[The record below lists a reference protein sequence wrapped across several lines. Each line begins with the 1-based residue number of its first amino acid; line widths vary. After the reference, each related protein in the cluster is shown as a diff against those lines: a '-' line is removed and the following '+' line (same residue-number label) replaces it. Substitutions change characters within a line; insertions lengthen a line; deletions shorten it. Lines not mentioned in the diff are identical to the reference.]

1 MPIYKD
7 EEIEVMSKAE
17 ALWVKVKENAEVR
30 LKISQE
36 SVIIE
41 TALIEM
47 AKKKIKDENNS
58 N

>member
-7 EEIEVMSKAE
+7 KEVEIMSKAE

-30 LKISQE
+30 LKMAQE

-47 AKKKIKDENNS
+47 AQVKIAEESK
-58 N
+58 

>member
-1 MPIYKD
+1 
-7 EEIEVMSKAE
+7 MSKAE

-30 LKISQE
+30 LKMAQE

-47 AKKKIKDENNS
+47 AQVKIAEESK
-58 N
+58 